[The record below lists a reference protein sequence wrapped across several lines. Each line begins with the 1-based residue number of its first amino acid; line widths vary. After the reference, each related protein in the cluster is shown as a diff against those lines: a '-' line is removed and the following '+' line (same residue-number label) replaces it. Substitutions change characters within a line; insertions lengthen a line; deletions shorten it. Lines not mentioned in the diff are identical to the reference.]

1 MSGYQ
6 QIATNA
12 TAKREQ
18 FTFFSYSLQVKY
30 SIILDINSLLPYGK
44 GVFILEDALYLIKSS
59 KVIARLRGEV
69 VEALP
74 SRMVVEAG
82 GVGYQVFV
90 PISSFDRLNPREGE
104 EITLLTHLHVRENAH
119 TLYGFSTSEER
130 DIFLLLVDRVSGIGP
145 VIAIAVLSGIPVE
158 RFKQAVVEGDVQALA
173 AIKGLGKKTAE
184 RIILELKDK
193 VGVTETWQVEGTGD
207 ETGAAIRDAE
217 LALLALG
224 FKQTDARKAIKAVLE
239 REPKMAAAELIREAL
254 RGLG

>member
-1 MSGYQ
+1 M
-6 QIATNA
+6 
-12 TAKREQ
+12 
-18 FTFFSYSLQVKY
+18 
-30 SIILDINSLLPYGK
+30 
-44 GVFILEDALYLIKSS
+44 EDPLYLIKSP

-74 SRMVVEAG
+74 SRLVVEVA

-145 VIAIAVLSGIPVE
+145 AIAMAILSGIPVE
-158 RFKQAVVEGDVQALA
+158 RFKQAVVEGDVKALS

-184 RIILELKDK
+184 RIVLELKDK
-193 VGVTETWQVEGTGD
+193 VGVTETWQVEGAGD
-207 ETGAAIRDAE
+207 EAGAAIRDAE

-239 REPKMAAAELIREAL
+239 REPEMAAEGLIREAL